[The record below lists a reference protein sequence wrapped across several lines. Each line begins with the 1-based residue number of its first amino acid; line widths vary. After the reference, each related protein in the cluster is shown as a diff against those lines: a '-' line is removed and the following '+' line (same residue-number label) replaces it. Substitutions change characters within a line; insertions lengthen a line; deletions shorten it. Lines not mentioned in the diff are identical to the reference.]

1 MCLSE
6 YTYSNIDSYES
17 IRGELKML
25 DGNFFEVEN
34 TFLGIL
40 PTLPYLANYSDT
52 FSPSELEEKINL
64 IENDGL
70 AEWTDSYNE
79 GQMMDRLIQTA
90 RIANK
95 TNDIEALDKIIN
107 TIKNRLEDGSLTNL
121 TKLHFYFIIIKTGQ
135 HY

>member
-1 MCLSE
+1 
-6 YTYSNIDSYES
+6 
-17 IRGELKML
+17 ML

-34 TFLGIL
+34 TSLGIL
-40 PTLPYLANYSDT
+40 PTLPYLANYSNT

-70 AEWTDSYNE
+70 AEWTDSYND
-79 GQMMDRLIQTA
+79 GQMMNRLIQTA

-107 TIKNRLEDGSLTNL
+107 TIKNRLRRLVNNTNQM
-121 TKLHFYFIIIKTGQ
+121 KLHFYFIIIKTGQ

>member
-1 MCLSE
+1 MCRLVRGSNNNILQLPHQWYNLSPD
-6 YTYSNIDSYES
+6 SPIPNIDSYES

-79 GQMMDRLIQTA
+79 GQMMNRLIQTV
-90 RIANK
+90 R
-95 TNDIEALDKIIN
+95 LL
-107 TIKNRLEDGSLTNL
+107 IKQTTLKR
-121 TKLHFYFIIIKTGQ
+121 
-135 HY
+135 